1 MKKISFVFGTRPELI
16 KVAPLIK
23 ACQKHVDIFNLNL
36 ISTGQ
41 HKELLNN
48 LYKWFDFEANINL
61 EIMQFNQSPSQV
73 IANILQ
79 KLDEAIKDSD
89 LIIVQGDTATAYTGA
104 MAGFLHKIPIA
115 HLEAGLRTNNIYNPF
130 PEEMLRRQISQIA
143 CLNFA
148 PTETAAQNLKQE
160 NIKENVFV
168 VGNTVIDSLKDTID
182 KLDNLEKNNQLTE
195 FINLPFE
202 LKELEQKKKL
212 ILITMHR
219 RESLGEEHKQVAR
232 ALKRV
237 SQEHTNLL
245 LIFPI
250 HPNPSVREAIE
261 PILQNC
267 PNIKLIEPLD
277 YITFCFVLKKAHI
290 LITDSGGLQEEGCS
304 LGKPTLILRKT
315 TERPEAIEA
324 GNAKLVGTNE
334 EDVYINFS
342 ALLKDKELYSQMSK
356 PSNTFGNGNSA
367 ELILNEI
374 KKFFSNNLT
383 I

>member
-1 MKKISFVFGTRPELI
+1 MDEDRCAYWIFGTRPELI

-23 ACQKHVDIFNLNL
+23 AFQKEAAIFNLNL

-79 KLDEAIKDSD
+79 KLDLAIKDSD
-89 LIIVQGDTATAYTGA
+89 LIIVQGDTATAYSGA

-115 HLEAGLRTNNIYNPF
+115 HLEAGLRTDNIYNPF
-130 PEEMLRRQISQIA
+130 PEEMLRRQISQIST
-143 CLNFA
+143 LNFP
-148 PTETAAQNLKQE
+148 PTERAKENLKRE
-160 NIKENVFV
+160 NIQENVFV
-168 VGNTVIDSLKDTID
+168 VGNTVIDSLKDTIN
-182 KLDNLEKNNQLTE
+182 KLEKLEEHNQLNE

-202 LKELEQKKKL
+202 LSELNQNKKL
-212 ILITMHR
+212 VLITMHR
-219 RESLGEEHKQVAR
+219 RESLGEEHKQVAK

-237 SQEHTNLL
+237 SEEHKDLL

-250 HPNPSVREAIE
+250 HPNPAVRESIE
-261 PILQNC
+261 PILKDC

-277 YITFCFVLKKAHI
+277 YITFCFVLKKAYI

-315 TERPEAIEA
+315 TERPEAIEE
-324 GNAKLVGTNE
+324 GNAKLIGTNE
-334 EDVYINFS
+334 ENVYANFT
-342 ALLKDKELYSQMSK
+342 ALLKDINLYNQMSK
-356 PSNTFGNGNSA
+356 PSNVFGTGNSA
-367 ELILNEI
+367 ELIINKI
-374 KKFFSNNLT
+374 KAFLY
-383 I
+383 

>member
-1 MKKISFVFGTRPELI
+1 MKKISFIFGTRPELI

-23 ACQKHVDIFNLNL
+23 AFQKEADIFNLNL

-79 KLDEAIKDSD
+79 KLDLAIKDSD
-89 LIIVQGDTATAYTGA
+89 LIIVQGDTATAYSGA

-115 HLEAGLRTNNIYNPF
+115 HLEAGLRTDNIYNPF
-130 PEEMLRRQISQIA
+130 PEEMLRRQISQIST
-143 CLNFA
+143 LNFP
-148 PTETAAQNLKQE
+148 PTERAKENLKRE
-160 NIKENVFV
+160 NIQENVFV
-168 VGNTVIDSLKDTID
+168 VGNTVIDSLKDTIN
-182 KLDNLEKNNQLTE
+182 KLEKLEEHNQLNE

-202 LKELEQKKKL
+202 LSELNQNKKL
-212 ILITMHR
+212 VLITMHR
-219 RESLGEEHKQVAR
+219 RESLGEEHKQVAK

-237 SQEHTNLL
+237 SEEHKDLL

-250 HPNPSVREAIE
+250 HPNPAVRESIE
-261 PILQNC
+261 PILKDC

-277 YITFCFVLKKAHI
+277 YITFCFVLKKAYI

-324 GNAKLVGTNE
+324 GNAKLIGTNE
-334 EDVYINFS
+334 ENVYANFT
-342 ALLKDKELYSQMSK
+342 ALLKDINLYNQMSK
-356 PSNTFGNGNSA
+356 PSNIFGTGNSA
-367 ELILNEI
+367 ELIINKI
-374 KKFFSNNLT
+374 KAFLY
-383 I
+383 

>member
-1 MKKISFVFGTRPELI
+1 MKKISFIFGTRPELI

-23 ACQKHVDIFNLNL
+23 AFQKEAAIFNLNL

-79 KLDEAIKDSD
+79 KLDLAIKDSD
-89 LIIVQGDTATAYTGA
+89 LIIVQGDTATAYSGA

-115 HLEAGLRTNNIYNPF
+115 HLEAGLRTDNIYNPF
-130 PEEMLRRQISQIA
+130 PEEMLRRQISQIST
-143 CLNFA
+143 LNFP
-148 PTETAAQNLKQE
+148 PTERAKENLKRE
-160 NIKENVFV
+160 NIQENVFV
-168 VGNTVIDSLKDTID
+168 VGNTVIDSLKDTIN
-182 KLDNLEKNNQLTE
+182 KLEKLEEHNQLNE

-202 LKELEQKKKL
+202 LSELNQNKKL
-212 ILITMHR
+212 VLITMHR
-219 RESLGEEHKQVAR
+219 RESLGEEHKQVAK

-237 SQEHTNLL
+237 SEEHKDLL

-250 HPNPSVREAIE
+250 HPNPAVRESIE
-261 PILQNC
+261 PILKDC

-277 YITFCFVLKKAHI
+277 YITFCFVLKKAYI

-315 TERPEAIEA
+315 TERPEAIEE
-324 GNAKLVGTNE
+324 GNAKLIGTNE
-334 EDVYINFS
+334 ENVYANFT
-342 ALLKDKELYSQMSK
+342 ALLKDINLYNQMSK
-356 PSNTFGNGNSA
+356 PSNVFGTGNSA
-367 ELILNEI
+367 ELIINKI
-374 KKFFSNNLT
+374 KAFLY
-383 I
+383 

>member
-1 MKKISFVFGTRPELI
+1 MKKISFIFGTRPELI

-23 ACQKHVDIFNLNL
+23 AFQKEADIFNLNL

-79 KLDEAIKDSD
+79 KLDLAIKDSD
-89 LIIVQGDTATAYTGA
+89 LIIVQGDTATAYSGA

-115 HLEAGLRTNNIYNPF
+115 HLEAGLRTDNIYNPF
-130 PEEMLRRQISQIA
+130 PEEMLRRQISQIST
-143 CLNFA
+143 LNFP
-148 PTETAAQNLKQE
+148 PTERAKENLKRE
-160 NIKENVFV
+160 NIQENVFV
-168 VGNTVIDSLKDTID
+168 VGNTVIDSLKDTIN
-182 KLDNLEKNNQLTE
+182 KLEKLEEHNQLNE

-202 LKELEQKKKL
+202 LSELNQNKKL
-212 ILITMHR
+212 VLITMHR
-219 RESLGEEHKQVAR
+219 RESLGEEHKQVAK

-237 SQEHTNLL
+237 SQEHKDLL

-250 HPNPSVREAIE
+250 HPNPAVRESIE
-261 PILQNC
+261 PILKDC

-277 YITFCFVLKKAHI
+277 YITFCFVLKKAYI

-315 TERPEAIEA
+315 TERPEAIEE
-324 GNAKLVGTNE
+324 GNAKLIGTNE
-334 EDVYINFS
+334 ENVYANFT
-342 ALLKDKELYSQMSK
+342 ALLKDINLYNQMSK
-356 PSNTFGNGNSA
+356 PSNVFGTGNSA
-367 ELILNEI
+367 ELIINKI
-374 KKFFSNNLT
+374 KAFLY
-383 I
+383 

>member
-1 MKKISFVFGTRPELI
+1 MKKISFIFGTRPELI

-23 ACQKHVDIFNLNL
+23 AFQKEADIFNLNL

-79 KLDEAIKDSD
+79 KLDLAIKDSD
-89 LIIVQGDTATAYTGA
+89 LIIVQGDTATAYSGA

-115 HLEAGLRTNNIYNPF
+115 HLEAGLRTDNIYNPF
-130 PEEMLRRQISQIA
+130 PEEMLRRQISQIST
-143 CLNFA
+143 LNFP
-148 PTETAAQNLKQE
+148 PTERAKENLKRE
-160 NIKENVFV
+160 NIQENVFV
-168 VGNTVIDSLKDTID
+168 VGNTVIDSLKDTIN
-182 KLDNLEKNNQLTE
+182 KLEKLEEHNQLNE

-202 LKELEQKKKL
+202 LNELNQNKKL
-212 ILITMHR
+212 VLITMHR
-219 RESLGEEHKQVAR
+219 RESLGEEHKQVAK

-237 SQEHTNLL
+237 SQEHKDLL

-250 HPNPSVREAIE
+250 HPNPAVRESIE
-261 PILQNC
+261 PILKDC

-277 YITFCFVLKKAHI
+277 YITFCFVLKKAYI

-324 GNAKLVGTNE
+324 GNAKLIGTNE
-334 EDVYINFS
+334 ENVYANFT
-342 ALLKDKELYSQMSK
+342 ALLKDINLYNQMSK
-356 PSNTFGNGNSA
+356 PSNIFGTGNSA
-367 ELILNEI
+367 ELIINKI
-374 KKFFSNNLT
+374 KAFLY
-383 I
+383 

>member
-1 MKKISFVFGTRPELI
+1 MKKISFIFGTRPELI

-23 ACQKHVDIFNLNL
+23 AFQKEAAIFNLNL

-79 KLDEAIKDSD
+79 KLDLAIKDSD
-89 LIIVQGDTATAYTGA
+89 LIIVQGDTATAYSGA

-115 HLEAGLRTNNIYNPF
+115 HLEAGLRTDNIYNPF
-130 PEEMLRRQISQIA
+130 PEEMLRRQISQIST
-143 CLNFA
+143 LNFP
-148 PTETAAQNLKQE
+148 PTERAKENLKRE
-160 NIKENVFV
+160 NIQENVFV
-168 VGNTVIDSLKDTID
+168 VGNTVIDSLKDTIN
-182 KLDNLEKNNQLTE
+182 KLEKLEEHNQLNE

-202 LKELEQKKKL
+202 LSELNQNKKL
-212 ILITMHR
+212 VLITMHR
-219 RESLGEEHKQVAR
+219 RESLGEEHKQVAK

-237 SQEHTNLL
+237 SQEHKDLL

-250 HPNPSVREAIE
+250 HPNPAVRESIE
-261 PILQNC
+261 PILKDC

-277 YITFCFVLKKAHI
+277 YITFCFVLKKAYI

-324 GNAKLVGTNE
+324 GNAKLIGTNE
-334 EDVYINFS
+334 ENVYANFT
-342 ALLKDKELYSQMSK
+342 ALLKDINLYNQMSK
-356 PSNTFGNGNSA
+356 PSNIFGTGNSA
-367 ELILNEI
+367 ELIINKI
-374 KKFFSNNLT
+374 KAFLY
-383 I
+383 

>member
-1 MKKISFVFGTRPELI
+1 MKKISFIFGTRPELI

-23 ACQKHVDIFNLNL
+23 AFQKEADIFNLNL

-79 KLDEAIKDSD
+79 KLDLAIKDSD
-89 LIIVQGDTATAYTGA
+89 LIIVQGDTATAYSGA

-115 HLEAGLRTNNIYNPF
+115 HLEAGLRTDNIYNPF
-130 PEEMLRRQISQIA
+130 PEEMLRRQISQIST
-143 CLNFA
+143 LNFP
-148 PTETAAQNLKQE
+148 PTERAKENLKRE
-160 NIKENVFV
+160 NIQENVFV
-168 VGNTVIDSLKDTID
+168 VGNTVIDSLKDTIN
-182 KLDNLEKNNQLTE
+182 KLEKLEEHNQLNE

-202 LKELEQKKKL
+202 LSELNQNKKL
-212 ILITMHR
+212 VLITMHR
-219 RESLGEEHKQVAR
+219 RESLGEEHKQVAK

-237 SQEHTNLL
+237 SQEHKDLL

-250 HPNPSVREAIE
+250 HPNPAVRESIE
-261 PILQNC
+261 PILKDC

-277 YITFCFVLKKAHI
+277 YITFCFVLKKAYI

-315 TERPEAIEA
+315 TERPEAIEE
-324 GNAKLVGTNE
+324 GNAKLIGTNE
-334 EDVYINFS
+334 ENVYANFT
-342 ALLKDKELYSQMSK
+342 ALLKDINLYNQMSK
-356 PSNTFGNGNSA
+356 PSNIFGTGNSA
-367 ELILNEI
+367 ELIINKI
-374 KKFFSNNLT
+374 KAFLY
-383 I
+383 

>member
-1 MKKISFVFGTRPELI
+1 MKKISFIFGTRPELI

-23 ACQKHVDIFNLNL
+23 AFQKEADIFNLNL

-79 KLDEAIKDSD
+79 KLDLAIKDSD
-89 LIIVQGDTATAYTGA
+89 LIIVQGDTATAYSGA

-115 HLEAGLRTNNIYNPF
+115 HLEAGLRTDNIYNPF
-130 PEEMLRRQISQIA
+130 PEEMLRRQISQIST
-143 CLNFA
+143 LNFP
-148 PTETAAQNLKQE
+148 PTERAKENLKRE
-160 NIKENVFV
+160 NIQENVFV
-168 VGNTVIDSLKDTID
+168 VGNTVIDSLKDTIN
-182 KLDNLEKNNQLTE
+182 KLEKLEEHNQLNE

-202 LKELEQKKKL
+202 LSELNQNKKL
-212 ILITMHR
+212 VLITMHR
-219 RESLGEEHKQVAR
+219 RESLGEEHKQVAK

-237 SQEHTNLL
+237 SQEHKDLL

-250 HPNPSVREAIE
+250 HPNPAVRESIE
-261 PILQNC
+261 PILKDC

-277 YITFCFVLKKAHI
+277 YITFCFVLKKAYI

-324 GNAKLVGTNE
+324 GNAKLIGTNE
-334 EDVYINFS
+334 ENVYANFT
-342 ALLKDKELYSQMSK
+342 ALLKDINLYNQMSK
-356 PSNTFGNGNSA
+356 PSNIFGTGNSA
-367 ELILNEI
+367 ELIINKI
-374 KKFFSNNLT
+374 KAFLY
-383 I
+383 

>member
-1 MKKISFVFGTRPELI
+1 MKKISFIFGTRPELI

-23 ACQKHVDIFNLNL
+23 AFQKEADIFNLNL

-79 KLDEAIKDSD
+79 KLDLAIKDSD
-89 LIIVQGDTATAYTGA
+89 LIIVQGDTATAYSGA

-115 HLEAGLRTNNIYNPF
+115 HLEAGLRTDNIYNPF
-130 PEEMLRRQISQIA
+130 PEEMLRRQISQIST
-143 CLNFA
+143 LNFP
-148 PTETAAQNLKQE
+148 PTERAKENLKRE
-160 NIKENVFV
+160 NIQENVFV
-168 VGNTVIDSLKDTID
+168 VGNTVIDSLKDTIN
-182 KLDNLEKNNQLTE
+182 KLEKLEEHNQLNE

-202 LKELEQKKKL
+202 LSELNQNKKL
-212 ILITMHR
+212 VLITMHR
-219 RESLGEEHKQVAR
+219 RESLGEEHKQVAK

-237 SQEHTNLL
+237 SQEHKDLL

-250 HPNPSVREAIE
+250 HPNPAVRESIE
-261 PILQNC
+261 PILKDC

-277 YITFCFVLKKAHI
+277 YITFCFVLKKAYI

-324 GNAKLVGTNE
+324 GNAKLIGTNE
-334 EDVYINFS
+334 ENVYANFT
-342 ALLKDKELYSQMSK
+342 ALLKDINLYNQMSK
-356 PSNTFGNGNSA
+356 PSNVFGTGNSA
-367 ELILNEI
+367 ELIINKI
-374 KKFFSNNLT
+374 KAFLY
-383 I
+383 

>member
-1 MKKISFVFGTRPELI
+1 MKKISFIFGTRPELI

-23 ACQKHVDIFNLNL
+23 AFQKEAAIFNLNL

-79 KLDEAIKDSD
+79 KLDLAIKDSD
-89 LIIVQGDTATAYTGA
+89 LIIVQGDTATAYSGA

-115 HLEAGLRTNNIYNPF
+115 HLEAGLRTDNIYNPF
-130 PEEMLRRQISQIA
+130 PEEMLRRQISQIST
-143 CLNFA
+143 LNFP
-148 PTETAAQNLKQE
+148 PTERAKENLKRE
-160 NIKENVFV
+160 NIQENVFV
-168 VGNTVIDSLKDTID
+168 VGNTVIDSLKDTIN
-182 KLDNLEKNNQLTE
+182 KLEKLEEHNQLNE

-202 LKELEQKKKL
+202 LSELNQNKKL
-212 ILITMHR
+212 VLITMHR
-219 RESLGEEHKQVAR
+219 RESLGEEHKQVAK

-237 SQEHTNLL
+237 SEEHKDLL

-250 HPNPSVREAIE
+250 HPNPAVRESIE
-261 PILQNC
+261 PILKDC

-277 YITFCFVLKKAHI
+277 YITFCFVLKKAYI

-324 GNAKLVGTNE
+324 GNAKLIGTNE
-334 EDVYINFS
+334 ENVYANFT
-342 ALLKDKELYSQMSK
+342 ALLKDINLYNQMSK
-356 PSNTFGNGNSA
+356 PSNIFGTGNSA
-367 ELILNEI
+367 ELIINKI
-374 KKFFSNNLT
+374 KAFLY
-383 I
+383 

>member
-1 MKKISFVFGTRPELI
+1 MKKISFIFGTRPELI

-23 ACQKHVDIFNLNL
+23 AFQKEADIFNLNL

-79 KLDEAIKDSD
+79 KLDLAIKDSD
-89 LIIVQGDTATAYTGA
+89 LIIVQGDTATAYSGA

-115 HLEAGLRTNNIYNPF
+115 HLEAGLRTDNIYNPF
-130 PEEMLRRQISQIA
+130 PEEMLRRQISQIST
-143 CLNFA
+143 LNFP
-148 PTETAAQNLKQE
+148 PTERAKENLKRE
-160 NIKENVFV
+160 NIQENVFV
-168 VGNTVIDSLKDTID
+168 VGNTVIDSLKDTIN
-182 KLDNLEKNNQLTE
+182 KLEKLEEHNQLNE

-202 LKELEQKKKL
+202 LSELNQNKKL
-212 ILITMHR
+212 VLITMHR
-219 RESLGEEHKQVAR
+219 RESLGEEHKQVAK

-237 SQEHTNLL
+237 SEEHKDLL

-250 HPNPSVREAIE
+250 HPNPAVRESIE
-261 PILQNC
+261 PILKDC

-277 YITFCFVLKKAHI
+277 YITFCFVLKKAYI

-315 TERPEAIEA
+315 TERPEAIEE
-324 GNAKLVGTNE
+324 GNAKLIGTNE
-334 EDVYINFS
+334 ENVYANFT
-342 ALLKDKELYSQMSK
+342 ALLKDINLYNQMSK
-356 PSNTFGNGNSA
+356 PSNVFGTGNSA
-367 ELILNEI
+367 ELIINKI
-374 KKFFSNNLT
+374 KAFLY
-383 I
+383 